1 MQQIRAY
8 LANQLPGP
16 HYCKKILERAP
27 GFANQLFLL
36 IYPRT
41 FHSARANIVAR
52 GGLGWTFES
61 VLDSTTM
68 S

>member
-36 IYPRT
+36 IYPWT
-41 FHSARANIVAR
+41 FHSVRANIVAR
-52 GGLGWTFES
+52 GGWDGLI
-61 VLDSTTM
+61 
-68 S
+68 